1 MSDFELVGYEEQMK
15 MLRGM
20 MTDDPG
26 FKKRMQ
32 AAIKKIFNEVRKE
45 VSSRA
50 KGAVPNDPRKA
61 YMAVR
66 TSVYKRILGG
76 QVNILNQRK
85 AGAPGSYMKPTSGH
99 SGRGGNRWGRSER
112 TKDIEGYG
120 GKDRG
125 FILRFVNEGAGVRGA
140 RTINSYTD
148 SGGVTHSLRSGG
160 GNRGRITGRNWFSAA
175 STTALEK
182 AAVELEVLVEQ
193 AIKGEFV

>member
-32 AAIKKIFNEVRKE
+32 SAIKKIFNEVRKE

-61 YMAVR
+61 YLAVR

-76 QVNILNQRK
+76 QVNILDGKKQGAEVYSG
-85 AGAPGSYMKPTSGH
+85 AGSTNIRT
-99 SGRGGNRWGRSER
+99 GRGGNRWGRSER
-112 TKDIEGYG
+112 TKKVDGYEG
-120 GKDRG
+120 KKRG
-125 FILRFVNEGAGVRGA
+125 FILRFQNSGTSVRN
-140 RTINSYTD
+140 IHSYTD
-148 SGGVTHSLRSGG
+148 KDEKSHNLKSGG
-160 GNRGRITGRNWFSAA
+160 GNRGTISGRDWFSSA
-175 STTALEK
+175 STEALEK
-182 AAVELEVLVEQ
+182 AALELEMLIVQV
-193 AIKGEFV
+193 AKGEFV